1 MNYLNTITESDK
13 LLLKTGA
20 YIIYSQFIIS
30 DDRINTNS
38 YSTAGEPIHNNTIDL
53 SKYLVISESDSI
65 KSWEEIEDR
74 YKEDEGFIGQFISRT
89 LTGELQN
96 ISDDFNIENKYITL
110 TIGISKFVKTNPTTT
125 WYSLGTFR
133 VSEPDD
139 DDVSDNTQFEAFDL
153 ATLFNATF
161 DSTYTSNNFPI
172 SFKDIIASG
181 DTMIAKDLA
190 RYTCEQVGVVFDTS
204 INFTNYN
211 FSMPSNQFTTS
222 STCRDV
228 MKAIAKLAF
237 GWVEIGWDDICRI
250 REMKS
255 SKADIKDID
264 KLSNDNYYSLN
275 GKQNVYGEVNSI
287 YVGMTNVEGEG
298 VEETYPSPLP
308 SDTEKIQIQVLDNP
322 ITNTFELRQLA
333 FTNSG
338 TNLRNTLFGLS
349 YTPIEMETPS
359 FIWWKGNEPIEI
371 TKMDGSIIY
380 TYPFNRVINYTG
392 TIKVTVSSYAKTI
405 AEEEDGYDK
414 DFYTELYDTRLQVDK
429 QNNTI
434 LAQAGQINAQG
445 ELINGV
451 RETLSEQEK
460 RIEVLGTNIDENGN
474 VTEVTTKKGFTFN
487 DNGLNIYTGEN
498 SYNTTITNEGT
509 YYSDGNNTLVQTT
522 RSGSV
527 IVNLSEQGIHQYS
540 YDGYSEYGF
549 IDERIEVDGEYCY
562 ATFYNRED

>member
-1 MNYLNTITESDK
+1 
-13 LLLKTGA
+13 
-20 YIIYSQFIIS
+20 
-30 DDRINTNS
+30 
-38 YSTAGEPIHNNTIDL
+38 
-53 SKYLVISESDSI
+53 
-65 KSWEEIEDR
+65 
-74 YKEDEGFIGQFISRT
+74 
-89 LTGELQN
+89 
-96 ISDDFNIENKYITL
+96 
-110 TIGISKFVKTNPTTT
+110 
-125 WYSLGTFR
+125 
-133 VSEPDD
+133 
-139 DDVSDNTQFEAFDL
+139 
-153 ATLFNATF
+153 
-161 DSTYTSNNFPI
+161 
-172 SFKDIIASG
+172 
-181 DTMIAKDLA
+181 
-190 RYTCEQVGVVFDTS
+190 
-204 INFTNYN
+204 
-211 FSMPSNQFTTS
+211 MPSNQFTTS

-255 SKADIKDID
+255 SKADIEDID
-264 KLSNDNYYSLN
+264 KLTNDNYYSLN

-405 AEEEDGYDK
+405 AEEEDGYNK

-474 VTEVTTKKGFTFN
+474 ITEVTTKTGFTFN
-487 DNGLNIYTGEN
+487 DSGLNIYGGEN

-509 YYSDGNNTLVQTT
+509 YYQDGNNILVETT

-540 YDGYSEYGF
+540 YDGYNEYGF

-562 ATFYNRED
+562 ATFYNRGD